1 LSNCYYQRVFI
12 DHLYQQKN
20 TDIGVHINIDS
31 LVSRYFA
38 IVVPRHAAVR
48 GKSSGLVIILQTLS
62 CRHSRYSPGGNRSDH
77 HFAVLDAVRYA
88 AVERPR
94 LGADPFHGV

>member
-38 IVVPRHAAVR
+38 IVVPRHAAVG
-48 GKSSGLVIILQTLS
+48 GKSSGLVIILQTFSILARRKS
-62 CRHSRYSPGGNRSDH
+62 I
-77 HFAVLDAVRYA
+77 
-88 AVERPR
+88 RP
-94 LGADPFHGV
+94 